1 MTGRRSRSGPSP
13 WSARPAT
20 GDASPLSG
28 RLALA
33 TCLVLG
39 LAVGCS
45 MLPVPSARPQH
56 PLENPPPSADLIGRL
71 SFREARNEDTFVDL
85 AVELNV
91 GYVELHAANW
101 RMDAW
106 LPKAGALIVVPDAH
120 LLPSGPRE
128 GIVINTGDMRLYWFG
143 AGGPRSYPIGI
154 AKAGFATPKGTTT
167 VVRRKENPTWYP
179 TLSARRDEPTLA
191 SAVPPGPD
199 NRLGAFALYLGWPQY
214 LVHGTNEPRG
224 VGRHTSRGC
233 IRLYPEHIR
242 ELFALAPVGTKVS
255 VVHEPVKLGWVGG
268 ELYLEVH
275 PDAEQ
280 ALALDE
286 TGHFEHEPVRDLRS
300 RVTAEA
306 GREVARV
313 DWDCVRRTS
322 YESAGV
328 PVSITPPRE
337 GIRAALWPRLGR
349 AALNSTRACG
359 SPLASQ

>member
-1 MTGRRSRSGPSP
+1 MTGRRSRSGPSRR
-13 WSARPAT
+13 SAQRAAGGT
-20 GDASPLSG
+20 SSLRGG
-28 RLALA
+28 LALVA
-33 TCLVLG
+33 CLVLG

-45 MLPVPSARPQH
+45 MLPGPSARPSH

-71 SFREARNEDTFVDL
+71 SFREARAEDTFVDL
-85 AVELNV
+85 AVELDV
-91 GYVELHAANW
+91 GYVELHAANS
-101 RMDAW
+101 RMDPW

-128 GIVINTGDMRLYWFG
+128 GIVINTGDLRLYWFG

-154 AKAGFATPKGTTT
+154 AMEGFATPKGTTK
-167 VVRRKENPTWYP
+167 VVRKKENPTWYP
-179 TLSARRDEPTLA
+179 TASARRDDPTLA

-214 LVHGTNEPRG
+214 LIHGTNEPRG

-233 IRLYPEHIR
+233 IRLYPEHIQ
-242 ELFALAPVGTKVS
+242 ELFALVPVGTKVR

-275 PDAEQ
+275 PDAQQ

-286 TGHFEHEPVRDLRS
+286 TGRFEHGPVRDLRK
-300 RVTAEA
+300 RVTAAA

-313 DWDCVRRTS
+313 DWDGVQRAS

-328 PVSITPPRE
+328 PVSITVPRE
-337 GIRAALWPRLGR
+337 VIRTAF
-349 AALNSTRACG
+349 
-359 SPLASQ
+359 